1 MAFVSTFV
9 YTYVTFL
16 NYYQSF
22 SVVNVYD
29 VLLSILMI
37 FLVFQQQLHIGSNGT
52 FVNANFWEISV
63 KESETSSFASKD
75 QIIICNLGDAEMMT
89 RIVEGVN
96 DTRT

>member
-1 MAFVSTFV
+1 M
-9 YTYVTFL
+9 
-16 NYYQSF
+16 
-22 SVVNVYD
+22 
-29 VLLSILMI
+29 
-37 FLVFQQQLHIGSNGT
+37 
-52 FVNANFWEISV
+52 NANFWEISV